1 MPPPRATG
9 IKIPDHDLNLKYNPL
24 SQYTDGSAAI
34 GAFSKDRLKEVFAP
48 MNTNPLY
55 NNYDGGGGKK
65 KRLVRKPLDKCTILE
80 LKERAARRRINIKG
94 LKTKAEILAKMR
106 K

>member
-1 MPPPRATG
+1 
-9 IKIPDHDLNLKYNPL
+9 LKYNP
-24 SQYTDGSAAI
+24 SYQSTDGSAAI
-34 GAFSKDRLKEVFAP
+34 GAFSKDRLKEVFEP
-48 MNTNPLY
+48 MNTNTNPLY
-55 NNYDGGGGKK
+55 NNYDGEGGKK
-65 KRLVRKPLDKCTILE
+65 KRLVGKPLDKCTILE

>member
-1 MPPPRATG
+1 LTE
-9 IKIPDHDLNLKYNPL
+9 KPL
-24 SQYTDGSAAI
+24 SKSTDGS
-34 GAFSKDRLKEVFAP
+34 GTYRNYDNPVYDPFEKHNKY
-48 MNTNPLY
+48 NNPLY
-55 NNYDGGGGKK
+55 DDGDGDGDVEGGKK